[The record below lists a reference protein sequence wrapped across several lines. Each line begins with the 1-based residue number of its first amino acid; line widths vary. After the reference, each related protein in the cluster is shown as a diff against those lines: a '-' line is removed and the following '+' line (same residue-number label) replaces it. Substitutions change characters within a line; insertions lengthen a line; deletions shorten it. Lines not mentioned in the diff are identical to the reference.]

1 MFKRLPLHAHA
12 ALWWLALCL
21 LLAPAL
27 GHLHQVLH
35 GPAFRAAAAAT
46 ALQAQDEANL
56 ASLTRGEDGDHAHD
70 TLASLFDGH
79 SGKSCDLLDPMLFGV
94 FLLPAPLPVPAQ
106 GFAPRPEG
114 RSFDSAG
121 VKTQRAFLARAPP
134 AQALA

>member
-1 MFKRLPLHAHA
+1 MSKRLPIHAHA

-27 GHLHQVLH
+27 GHLHNVLH

-46 ALQAQDEANL
+46 ALQAPDE
-56 ASLTRGEDGDHAHD
+56 ASLTVGEAGDHAHD
-70 TLASLFDGH
+70 TVARLFDGH
-79 SGKSCDLLDPMLFGV
+79 SGKSCDLLDPLLFGV
-94 FLLPAPLPVPAQ
+94 FLLPALMPLPAQ

-134 AQALA
+134 AHAVA

>member
-1 MFKRLPLHAHA
+1 MSKRLPIHAHA

-27 GHLHQVLH
+27 GHLHNVLH
-35 GPAFRAAAAAT
+35 GPAFRVAATAT
-46 ALQAQDEANL
+46 ALQAPDEA
-56 ASLTRGEDGDHAHD
+56 SRTVGEAGDHAHD
-70 TLASLFDGH
+70 TVARLFDGH
-79 SGKSCDLLDPMLFGV
+79 SGKSCDLLDPLLFGV
-94 FLLPAPLPVPAQ
+94 FLLPALMPLPAQ

-134 AQALA
+134 AHAVA

>member
-46 ALQAQDEANL
+46 ALQEQDEANL
-56 ASLTRGEDGDHAHD
+56 ASLSRGEDGDHAHD

-134 AQALA
+134 AHALA